1 MLKTIAVLLITLST
15 LLLVNVGQASDGLT
29 SSSENFRKPALATA
43 MADLDRAPAFVGT
56 IEQI

>member
-15 LLLVNVGQASDGLT
+15 LLLVNVGQASDVTT
-29 SSSENFRKPALATA
+29 SNSDNFRKPALATA
-43 MADLDRAPAFVGT
+43 AADLDRGPAFVGI